1 MKLFL
6 LLLYSIVSLMSYSA
20 TNLRQPTSDSPVG
33 RALGSSA
40 ELELALQDS
49 AAAKPS
55 LFIAI
60 FSLGPN
66 WKTDKPA
73 HEQTYFKEH
82 SANLKKWRA
91 EKKIVLGAR
100 YSGKGMI
107 IISAADEKE
116 ARALVEHDP
125 MVMNKVFN
133 LELYPFSPF
142 YIGCIQ

>member
-1 MKLFL
+1 M
-6 LLLYSIVSLMSYSA
+6 
-20 TNLRQPTSDSPVG
+20 
-33 RALGSSA
+33 
-40 ELELALQDS
+40 ELECAWQDTTTI
-49 AAAKPS
+49 KQP

-66 WKTDKPA
+66 WQIDKPA
-73 HEQTYFKEH
+73 HEQAYFKEH

-100 YSGKGMI
+100 YSDKGMI

-116 ARALVEHDP
+116 ARSRLEHDP
-125 MVMNKVFN
+125 MVMNKIFN

-142 YIGCIQ
+142 YKGCIQ